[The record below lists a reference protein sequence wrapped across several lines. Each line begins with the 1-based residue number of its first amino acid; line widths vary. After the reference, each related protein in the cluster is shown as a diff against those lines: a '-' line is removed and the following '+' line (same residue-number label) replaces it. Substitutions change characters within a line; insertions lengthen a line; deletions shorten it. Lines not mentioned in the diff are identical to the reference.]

1 LEFHYYH
8 GGYGDGVMSMVAAA
22 STAKVIERIERYKD
36 DLSYSMKSEKLISN
50 VRNSL
55 GNA

>member
-1 LEFHYYH
+1 
-8 GGYGDGVMSMVAAA
+8 MSMVAAA

-36 DLSYSMKSEKLISN
+36 DLSYSMKFEKLISN

-55 GNA
+55 GNALYSMI